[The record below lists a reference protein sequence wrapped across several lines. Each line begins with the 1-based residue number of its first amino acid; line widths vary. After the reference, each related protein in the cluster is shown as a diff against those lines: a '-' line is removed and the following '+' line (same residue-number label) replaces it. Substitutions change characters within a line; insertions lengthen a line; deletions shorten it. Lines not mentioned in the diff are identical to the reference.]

1 MQEGH
6 QVEYF
11 IALVTGSRTTWRPS
25 VASHDISPDPSFSS
39 RLSIRETLQLHVQ
52 AAGGTLAH
60 LELRGEI
67 MIDADPRLKARRDL
81 ARKLWPDED
90 PDSRFPVRSPG
101 GGNPAEANR
110 NMMRMYSG
118 LELLWNALEDRER
131 NYLFRYD
138 HVFVH
143 RDDAYFLN
151 DFKLDL
157 LLRQGPASVY
167 VLACDMRDPSG
178 ESETLPSEV
187 NDFAQYMTRS
197 AAEIVGRYFS
207 HLFDQSPPC
216 AVQGSREWWRTK
228 HKHKLDLMRPCMS
241 EELFKWKLDASNVTV
256 VRVGQRM
263 LPFQRS
269 LRVRTTENIEV
280 CLHKY
285 CQSKTQKMPG
295 KGLQLCTSKYIQKE
309 LRRKESELW
318 KTCAANEVREE
329 SHPEKMLQK
338 SDESMGQQRRYSLGK
353 TEIVLAHCNK
363 SIEWVGDAVRELREA
378 GAQVTHVHIVS
389 KCGSTPTTASL
400 GGLAD
405 LVVNM
410 TTRRNLG
417 RNDETFARFLVDR
430 YESLPA
436 SLFFLKCS
444 SSEQIGVL
452 QSDLN
457 ISIGKWLASSLATSS
472 VGFACLVP
480 QAGLYHMAAE
490 ADAFS
495 IESHLTLHEQN
506 LASTNYTDGF
516 KAGWRSLGSFTRH
529 VLSQGTLQHL
539 DAVQHTV
546 RRVCYGGSFAAS
558 GRNVKRIPRSDWLA
572 LNTALRRGDNI
583 EEGHFAERLWA
594 ALLSPPVDA
603 PTGSAALSYA
613 QGHYLSFITQSGLQN
628 LSRKCLRGSSLA
640 LCADRNRMSYTM
652 PGLITRCKNQNGV

>member
-60 LELRGEI
+60 LELRSEI

-187 NDFAQYMTRS
+187 NDFAQYMTRP

-216 AVQGSREWWRTK
+216 AVQGSRERWRTK
-228 HKHKLDLMRPCMS
+228 HKQKLDLMRPCMS

-256 VRVGQRM
+256 VRVGQRV

-338 SDESMGQQRRYSLGK
+338 SDEFMGQQRRYPLGK